1 MGQQIN
7 SMPCILLKNAE
18 VYAPES
24 MGVQDVLIVA
34 GKIISIG
41 KNLSNLPMDESAVKV
56 IDCDGAYLT
65 PGFIDAHV
73 HMYGGGGGAGYGSR
87 APELTATEAFLAG
100 TTSVI
105 GALGIDTVTR
115 NVMGLTAKAKSL
127 RERYLNAYCTAGGMD
142 LPPHTVTGS
151 LRNDMYL
158 IPEMIGVSEPA
169 ISDKRS
175 SQVSTDDLRKL
186 VADVHV
192 AGRVC
197 GKMGVVQ
204 FHLGDQPSGFQPL
217 FDILPDVLI
226 KHIFPM
232 HVNRNEIV
240 MEQAPQ
246 WAEHGGYFEVTASL
260 FPPAYKRATQVREAI
275 NVLKKKGVNQKL
287 ICMST
292 DGNGVSTL
300 FGKDHIERFP
310 LNLLHNELK
319 KMVAEGM
326 NFTECLS
333 YVTSN
338 VADALGLADKTGR
351 IQAGKDADVIVL
363 ERDSLN
369 IREVVSMG
377 HLVVEKGQ
385 RLEPTYGLDV

>member
-1 MGQQIN
+1 MEKQIK
-7 SMPCILLKNAE
+7 SMPSILLKNAE
-18 VYAPES
+18 VFAPEAL
-24 MGVQDVLIVA
+24 GVQDVLIVA
-34 GKIISIG
+34 GKIISMG
-41 KNLSNLPMDESAVKV
+41 KGLSDLPLDNATVKV
-56 IDCDGAYLT
+56 VDCDGAFLV

-100 TTSVI
+100 TTTVI

-115 NVMGLTAKAKSL
+115 DVMGLTAKAKSL

-142 LPPHTVTGS
+142 LPPNTVTGS
-151 LRNDMYL
+151 LRRDMYL

-175 SQVSTDDLRKL
+175 TQPSTDDLRKL
-186 VADVHV
+186 VADMHV
-192 AGRVC
+192 AGRIC

-232 HVNRNEIV
+232 HANRNEV
-240 MEQAPQ
+240 TMEQAPQ
-246 WAEHGGYFEVTASL
+246 WAQHGGYFELTAAL
-260 FPPAYKRATQVREAI
+260 YPPAYKRATAVIDAI
-275 NVLKKKGVNQKL
+275 DILKNKGVNPKL
-287 ICMST
+287 MCVST

-300 FGKDHIERFP
+300 FGKDNIQRFP

-319 KMVAEGM
+319 KMTAKGM
-326 NFTECLS
+326 DISESLS
-333 YVTSN
+333 YITSN
-338 VADALGLADKTGR
+338 VADALGLADIKGR
-351 IQAGKDADVIVL
+351 IQVGKDADVLVL
-363 ERDSLN
+363 EHDSLN

-377 HLVVEKGQ
+377 HMVVENGK
-385 RLEPTYGLDV
+385 RLKPTYNLDV